1 MIENMNWIVV
11 AILVGGYLILLGTSG
26 IVVNYILSK
35 ISKEPI
41 SQKIGKEVR
50 DTGFVI
56 GKCENLLILTF
67 MLLDAYTALAVIF
80 AAKAIVRKED
90 MSKNTLFFLAG
101 TMINVTYSIIIGL
114 VIKIRMCLAPSTT
127 ISSFPPQ
134 QPSKIRLKPKNYYIM
149 RAIPYL

>member
-1 MIENMNWIVV
+1 MIENMNVITVTL
-11 AILVGGYLILLGTSG
+11 LVWGYLILLGTSG
-26 IVVNYILSK
+26 IVVNYVLSK

-67 MLLDAYTALAVIF
+67 MLLDAYTALALIF
-80 AAKAIVRKED
+80 AAKTIVRKED

-101 TMINVTYSIIIGL
+101 TMINVTYSIMIGL
-114 VIKIRMCLAPSTT
+114 VIKMIIQL
-127 ISSFPPQ
+127 I
-134 QPSKIRLKPKNYYIM
+134 
-149 RAIPYL
+149 